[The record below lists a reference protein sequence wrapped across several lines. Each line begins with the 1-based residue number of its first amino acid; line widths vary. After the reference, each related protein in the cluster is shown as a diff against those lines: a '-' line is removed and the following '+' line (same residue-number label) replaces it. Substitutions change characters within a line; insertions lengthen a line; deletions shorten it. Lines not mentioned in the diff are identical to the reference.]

1 MRDKIMS
8 TQHSQN
14 KNTIK
19 KIKLDEVDK
28 DVNSVAEYKR
38 CAILKY
44 CNENG
49 IEKNQL
55 DILSFTNEHH
65 KLGIFIVFTQYLL
78 DIFYFRIFLKFFIC

>member
-1 MRDKIMS
+1 MS
-8 TQHSQN
+8 TQQLVSS
-14 KNTIK
+14 I
-19 KIKLDEVDK
+19 I
-28 DVNSVAEYKR
+28 EYKR

-55 DILSFTNEHH
+55 DILSLTNEHN

-78 DIFYFRIFLKFFIC
+78 GIYYFRNFLKFFIC